1 MSWRFWTHS
10 VTPRQEKNLLKRCS
24 TQRVEAR
31 STTTRWSER
40 WILGLVMFQ
49 YLCVVVVYV
58 GYLLCC
64 ILVMFDVVTHLLCCI
79 LGYLICG
86 IGLLCV
92 CYIFYMQV
100 LEAPQANKIGNFF

>member
-1 MSWRFWTHS
+1 
-10 VTPRQEKNLLKRCS
+10 VTPRQEKSSLERCS
-24 TQRVEAR
+24 TQTVEAR

-49 YLCVVVVYV
+49 YLCVAVVYV

-64 ILVMFDVVTHLLCCI
+64 ILVMFDVMTCLM
-79 LGYLICG
+79 ICD

-92 CYIFYMQV
+92 CCIFYVPV
-100 LEAPQANKIGNFF
+100 LEAPQPGRQIK